1 MIKFLDL
8 KAVNQQ
14 YVKRIRFAVDRVLQ
28 SGWYLLGKELELF
41 EADYAAYTKTSHAV
55 GVASGLDALILIL
68 RAYGFGPGDEIL
80 VPANTYIA
88 TVLAA
93 TACGAEAVF
102 VEPDP
107 QTHLMDPEKIEEKIT
122 KRTKAIMPVHLY
134 GQLCDMEAICKL
146 AARHNLKIVEDAAQS
161 HGAVYPWDN
170 TVSGYPA
177 RAAGY
182 SFYPTKNLGAL
193 ADAGMVTTN
202 DGELAE
208 KIRALRNYGSQQR
221 YYNQYE
227 GLNSRMDEMQAAIL
241 QIKLKGLDEDNRRRR
256 KTAGFYLD
264 RIKNERIVLPKPPHN
279 PESHV
284 WHLFV
289 VTTKRRDDFKR
300 YLEENGIQT
309 QIHYPVPPHKQA
321 CYPQYNRLSLPITE
335 RLANEVLSLP
345 LSPVMNQA
353 DAEKIVSAVNDW
365 K

>member
-8 KAVNQQ
+8 KAVNQRYIDQ
-14 YVKRIRFAVDRVLQ
+14 IRTAMNRIFE

-41 EADYAAYTKTSHAV
+41 EAAYAAYCGMTQAV

-68 RAYGFGPGDEIL
+68 RAYGCGPDDEIL

-88 TVLAA
+88 TVLAV
-93 TACGAEAVF
+93 TACGASPVF

-107 QTHLMDPEKIEEKIT
+107 QTHLIDPEKIEEKIT
-122 KRTKAIMPVHLY
+122 QRTKAVMPVHLY
-134 GQLCDMEAICKL
+134 GRLCDMEAICRI
-146 AARHNLKIVEDAAQS
+146 ARKYNLKVVEDAAQS
-161 HGAVYPWDN
+161 HGAVYPWDEI
-170 TVSGYPA
+170 VSGCPA

-208 KIRALRNYGSQQR
+208 KIRALRNYGSQRR

-241 QIKLKGLDEDNRRRR
+241 QIKLNGLDEDNRRRR
-256 KTAGFYLD
+256 TIAIHYLEA
-264 RIKNERIVLPKPPHN
+264 INNEKVGLPQSPQN

-300 YLEENGIQT
+300 HLEKNGIQT

-345 LSPVMNQA
+345 LSPVMNQ
-353 DAEKIVSAVNDW
+353 DDVEKIVSAVNDW